1 MFELANRLVG
11 IYKTFNCTKCVA
23 LSLENVDEAAAAAA
37 GDPATDNAP
46 AADNAPATNNN
57 VVDSSDAGSFK
68 TASQKTS
75 TSSQSVSELDGIQ
88 NEN

>member
-37 GDPATDNAP
+37 GDP